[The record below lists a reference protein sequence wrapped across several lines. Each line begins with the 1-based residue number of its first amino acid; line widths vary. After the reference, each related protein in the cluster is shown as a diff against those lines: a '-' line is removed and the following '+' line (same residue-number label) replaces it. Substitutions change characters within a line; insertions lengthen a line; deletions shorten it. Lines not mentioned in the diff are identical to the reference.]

1 MINKKRIMHLKH
13 DFFLIV
19 IKLKKDRCNP
29 SQKNKYSSR
38 EIEGLID
45 KKSSFERRMVG

>member
-1 MINKKRIMHLKH
+1 MI
-13 DFFLIV
+13 FLIV

-45 KKSSFERRMVG
+45 KKASPIKKRLNVAFFVA